1 MCTTS
6 SCAAPPSLRL
16 PSIKDGAPDLIG
28 WLDLETTGLDDRRDK
43 IVELGIVLTTTRLQ
57 EVAARS
63 WLVYPTHL
71 PLSEWDQTAREMHD
85 GNGLLHE
92 LRTEV
97 VADVG
102 GVEEAAC
109 AWLAQKGVTRGAL
122 PLAGYSIDF
131 DRRFLRRHMPQ
142 LEGWFSRR
150 LIDISGVR
158 QLVQWWNPAE
168 VYPRPL
174 KAAHRSL
181 ADCRAAIA
189 EARHYMRE
197 VFAL

>member
-1 MCTTS
+1 MS
-6 SCAAPPSLRL
+6 AL
-16 PSIKDGAPDLIG
+16 DLIA
-28 WLDLETTGLDDRRDK
+28 WLDLETTGLDPERDE
-43 IVELGIVLTTTRLQ
+43 IVEVGIVLTTTRLQ

-63 WLVYPTHL
+63 WLVYPSIL
-71 PLSEWDQTAREMHD
+71 PLDGWDQVARAMHTE
-85 GNGLLHE
+85 NGLLHE

-97 VADVG
+97 AAEVG

-109 AWLAQKGVTRGAL
+109 AWLAQQGVTPET

-131 DRRFLRRHMPQ
+131 DRRFLRRHMPR
-142 LEGWFSRR
+142 LNERFSRR

-174 KAAHRSL
+174 KPAHRSL

-189 EARHYMRE
+189 EASHYMRE
-197 VFAL
+197 VFARKPYGERDV